1 MEISK
6 NVFLETIDKS
16 PKFRTKFIEEQIELE
31 ELLSKEICKTYDLN
45 LINEVYYLGILRE
58 TYNSKKR
65 NLLKEQEIMFIRKM
79 IVYKKYLTLV
89 IDFIDNTKE
98 IDYEFKT
105 QFKTHFQSK
114 LDREVYEKISK
125 HVIDTYL
132 IRK

>member
-6 NVFLETIDKS
+6 SVFLETIDNS

-31 ELLSKEICKTYDLN
+31 ELLSKEICKTYNLN
-45 LINEVYYLGILRE
+45 LINEIYYLGILRE

-65 NLLKEQEIMFIRKM
+65 NLLKDQEIIFIRKM

-89 IDFIDNTKE
+89 IDFIDNKKE

-105 QFKTHFQSK
+105 QFKTHFQNQ

-132 IRK
+132 IKK